1 MSEFFSNL
9 LDRHLGACN
18 VVEPRGHWRYE
29 SEGARSAIP
38 LPLDHYGTD
47 ETGDEVLERQNMVVR
62 NPENHLIGEFVNS
75 MEPQRINTEVKLPVD
90 HTDRVDSMG
99 YNLERQDD
107 LIRASA
113 DDSILADANAL
124 ETKPHLGT
132 LVLRQQ
138 DQQPVKPNP
147 VEQRNP
153 KEGNGHSSE
162 RGYRFEGKS
171 DSRLKPTLARLQGH
185 QKVREAEYAEAN
197 YLDQSVVTRMDNAED
212 TENEPASQPLL
223 VASLFA
229 ESEMIGLSDSDQE
242 RQHAFAGDNQNIS
255 RDGSLEPPTW
265 FSDMQA
271 EFNQRWKELSRKSQ
285 PSAPII
291 NVTIGSIEVKAT
303 NLREP
308 EQPRKQKKPTGV
320 MSLDTYLRQR
330 TRGGSR

>member
-18 VVEPRGHWRYE
+18 VVEPRGRWRYE
-29 SEGARSAIP
+29 SEGARSATP
-38 LPLDHYGTD
+38 LPVDHYGTD
-47 ETGDEVLERQNMVVR
+47 ETGDEVLELQNMVVR
-62 NPENHLIGEFVNS
+62 NPENHVIGEFVNS
-75 MEPQRINTEVKLPVD
+75 MEPQRIDTEVKLPVD
-90 HTDRVDSMG
+90 HAERVDSMG
-99 YNLERQDD
+99 DNLERQDD

-113 DDSILADANAL
+113 NDAILADANAL
-124 ETKPHLGT
+124 ETTPHLGT

-138 DQQPVKPNP
+138 DQQHVKPHP
-147 VEQRNP
+147 LEQTNP
-153 KEGNGHSSE
+153 KEGNGPDSE

-171 DSRLKPTLARLQGH
+171 DSRLKPSLARLQGH
-185 QKVREAEYAEAN
+185 QKFREAEYAEAN
-197 YLDQSVVTRMDNAED
+197 YLDQSLVTRMDKAED
-212 TENEPASQPLL
+212 TENEPAAQPLL

-229 ESEMIGLSDSDQE
+229 ESEMIGSSASDQE

-255 RDGSLEPPTW
+255 RDGALEPPTW

-271 EFNQRWKELSRKSQ
+271 EFNQRWKVLSRKSQ
-285 PSAPII
+285 PPEPVI

-303 NLREP
+303 YLREP